1 MLDFLM
7 DNRQFWNPLHFLWI
21 DPRRETGPGPW
32 KEVEDQECKM
42 IKSMSIAQLFDY
54 IEHVVS
60 DPIEI
65 IETQYVSYL
74 NTTEIFGLPG
84 SDAADKFGGTI
95 ATILKTLER
104 RLEGEILL
112 K

>member
-1 MLDFLM
+1 
-7 DNRQFWNPLHFLWI
+7 
-21 DPRRETGPGPW
+21 
-32 KEVEDQECKM
+32 M
-42 IKSMSIAQLFDY
+42 IKSMSIDQLFDY

-74 NTTEIFGLPG
+74 NTTEIFGLIG

>member
-1 MLDFLM
+1 M

-21 DPRRETGPGPW
+21 DPGRETGPGPW

-74 NTTEIFGLPG
+74 NTTEIFGLIG
-84 SDAADKFGGTI
+84 SDAADKFGETI

>member
-1 MLDFLM
+1 
-7 DNRQFWNPLHFLWI
+7 
-21 DPRRETGPGPW
+21 
-32 KEVEDQECKM
+32 
-42 IKSMSIAQLFDY
+42 MSITQLFDY

-84 SDAADKFGGTI
+84 SDAADKFSGTI

-104 RLEGEILL
+104 RLEGEILSKNDTKFRVRYFKSHDEPGIFEDRTRNYVSL
-112 K
+112 IS